1 MFNFDFETYKL
12 ISWKRFVIYTLMAV
26 LLGWVLLTLF
36 PILFGWLA
44 GAVLGP
50 LASFFAAHATV
61 YAITQTLLL
70 GMYTLL
76 TVAGLDLIFLFLFY
90 TLLGKIVVQQA
101 TWKRVKISL
110 NALWVLLGWQ
120 FIVGLIVCIG
130 LCWKE
135 DFSVLWLVPPFLT
148 DSILGSVYMML
159 WEISLVAFAV
169 GFTFSESWLESL
181 KNGWKMLLYYMPLWM
196 IVGSL
201 NVLLTWLPA
210 LLVGQNTPSWV
221 LALWGLFNHTL
232 LFMLVL
238 LFLFN
243 QLEMAQ
249 DSETSAN

>member
-44 GAVLGP
+44 GVVLGP
-50 LASFFAAHATV
+50 LASFFSAHATV

-70 GMYTLL
+70 GVYTLL

-120 FIVGLIVCIG
+120 FIVGLIVCIS

-243 QLEMAQ
+243 QFEMAQ